1 MPILENAHALVVGI
15 ANYQFVG
22 GLSASVL
29 RDSMDIYKTLTDP
42 EACAYPQKN
51 VTLLQNEKATGA
63 ALRDAL
69 ASLAAK
75 TDGNSIV
82 TVYLSSHGGR
92 IEEGPHRGEYI
103 APVDARFD
111 PADPSQLAATAISG
125 DEFSAA
131 LAAIPARKVLVILD
145 CCHAGGIGE
154 TKSLTPAN
162 GLTKG
167 FSQAMYDRLGAGQG
181 RAILASARPEE
192 ESYILF
198 GDQNSL
204 FTKHLLAGLR
214 GGVAG
219 EDEFVRIFR
228 LYEYVQPKVTAQ
240 QPNQHPRFKSNL
252 EENFPVA
259 FYKGGQKKQIAPAP
273 ATTEAEFAYDVYIS
287 YTDKEPDASW
297 VWETFI
303 PKLKAEGFDPK
314 RIAVAGEVE
323 EPGVTLI
330 LEAERALKSSK
341 RVLMAMSNQY
351 FDDPR
356 ATFDFELAQ
365 DLQVRQENFRLLPVI
380 FAPGIDENRIPDR
393 IRMYTPSDL
402 SKRTESR
409 TQTLI
414 EALKRPLPTR

>member
-1 MPILENAHALVVGI
+1 MKTLTNAHALVVGI
-15 ANYQFVG
+15 ANYQYVTK
-22 GLSASVL
+22 LPPSVV
-29 RDSMDIYKTLTDP
+29 RDSMDVYKTLVDP

-51 VTLLQNEKATGA
+51 VILLQDGKATGA
-63 ALRDAL
+63 ALREAL
-69 ASLAAK
+69 AALAGK

-82 TVYLSSHGGR
+82 TIYLSSHGGR
-92 IEEGPHRGEYI
+92 VEEGEDLAEYI

-111 PADPSQLAATAISG
+111 PADPSKLAATGISG
-125 DEFSAA
+125 DDFSAA
-131 LAAIPARKVLVILD
+131 LAAIPARKVLVLLD

-154 TKSLTPAN
+154 TKSLAPAT

-181 RAILASARPEE
+181 RAILASARPDEK
-192 ESYILF
+192 SYILS

-219 EDEFVRIFR
+219 EDEFVRVFR

-240 QPNQHPRFKSNL
+240 HPDQHPRFKANL
-252 EENFPVA
+252 DDNFPVA
-259 FYKGGQKKQIAPAP
+259 FYKGGQKQLAPAP
-273 ATTEAEFAYDVYIS
+273 ATTDEEFAYDVYIS
-287 YTDKEPDASW
+287 YADKEPDASW

-303 PKLKAEGFDPK
+303 PKLEAAGFDPK
-314 RIAVAGEVE
+314 RIAVAGEVR
-323 EPGVTLI
+323 EPGVTLL
-330 LEAERALKSSK
+330 LEAERALKNSK
-341 RVLMAMSNQY
+341 RVLLAMSNQY

-380 FAPGIDENRIPDR
+380 FAPGIDESRIPDR

-409 TQTLI
+409 MQTLV

>member
-1 MPILENAHALVVGI
+1 MPSLTNAHALVVGI
-15 ANYQFVG
+15 ADYQYVTK
-22 GLSASVL
+22 LSASVN
-29 RDSMDIYKTLTDP
+29 RDAMEVYKTLIDP
-42 EACAYPQKN
+42 ETCAYPRQN
-51 VTLLQNEKATGA
+51 VARLLDEQATGA
-63 ALRDAL
+63 ALRQAL
-69 ASLAAK
+69 ADLAANTN
-75 TDGNSIV
+75 TDSIV
-82 TVYLSSHGGR
+82 TIYLSSHGGR
-92 IEEGPHRGEYI
+92 IADGPYRGEYI
-103 APVDARFD
+103 APVDAKYD
-111 PADPSQLAATAISG
+111 PADPSQLATTAISG

-154 TKSLTPAN
+154 TKSLAPST

-167 FSQAMYDRLGAGQG
+167 FSQEMYDRLGGGSG
-181 RAILASARPEE
+181 RAILASARPDE
-192 ESYILF
+192 ESYILA

-204 FTKHLLAGLR
+204 FTKHLLDGLR

-240 QPNQHPRFKSNL
+240 HSRQHPRFKSNL
-252 EENFPVA
+252 EENFPIA

-297 VWETFI
+297 VWETFV

-341 RVLMAMSNQY
+341 RVVLVMSNQY
-351 FDDPR
+351 FDDSR
-356 ATFDFELAQ
+356 AKFDYELTQ

-380 FAPGIDENRIPDR
+380 FAPGIDENRIPER

>member
-1 MPILENAHALVVGI
+1 MPVLENAHGLVVGI
-15 ANYQFVG
+15 ANYQHVTK
-22 GLSASVL
+22 LSASVL
-29 RDSMDIYKTLTDP
+29 RDSMDLYKTLIDP
-42 EACAYPQKN
+42 EACAYPRPN
-51 VTLLQNEKATGA
+51 VTLLQDEKATGT
-63 ALRDAL
+63 ALREAL

-82 TVYLSSHGGR
+82 TIYLSSHGGR

-103 APVDARFD
+103 APVDARYD
-111 PADPSQLAATAISG
+111 PADPSKLAATGISG
-125 DEFSAA
+125 EDFSAA
-131 LAAIPARKVLVILD
+131 LAAIPARKVLVLLD

-154 TKSLTPAN
+154 TKSLAPAT

-167 FSQAMYDRLGAGQG
+167 FSQEMYDRLGAGQG

-192 ESYILF
+192 QSYILP

-219 EDEFVRIFR
+219 DDEFVRVFR

-240 QPNQHPRFKSNL
+240 HPNQHPRFKSNL

-259 FYKGGQKKQIAPAP
+259 FYKGGQAKQIAPP
-273 ATTEAEFAYDVYIS
+273 LATTDAEFAYDVYIS

-297 VWETFI
+297 VWDTFV

-314 RIAVAGEVE
+314 RIAVAGEVR
-323 EPGVTLI
+323 EPGVTLL
-330 LEAERALKSSK
+330 LEAERALKNSK
-341 RVLMAMSNQY
+341 RVVLAMSNQY

-356 ATFDFELAQ
+356 ATFDFELTQ

-380 FAPGIDENRIPDR
+380 FAPGIDENRIPER

-414 EALKRPLPTR
+414 DALKQPLPTR